1 MVDALLAANDGLASF
16 PHRWRPM
23 RGTPMRGLVTVSP
36 YTNRYRIAGDA
47 VIILRAPPQ
56 SSPLDKTL
64 TQRPR

>member
-1 MVDALLAANDGLASF
+1 
-16 PHRWRPM
+16 
-23 RGTPMRGLVTVSP
+23 MRGLVTVSP